1 MRAASFDLG
10 EIPVTVAIGPRVGD
24 VVPDFT
30 AATFSGGTIAL
41 SSLRGR
47 YVVLDF
53 WATWCGPSIANP
65 PSLGQFHDTVQ
76 ADPRVAI
83 VGLNLDD
90 DHTQAEQFLDARKL
104 PWTQAYLGGR
114 VAANDDILA
123 RYAVSFIPTYILIG
137 PDGKLIHRGDQFE
150 EIAKI
155 LKRELH

>member
-1 MRAASFDLG
+1 M
-10 EIPVTVAIGPRVGD
+10 
-24 VVPDFT
+24 PDFT

-90 DHTQAEQFLDARKL
+90 DHTQAEQFLDA
-104 PWTQAYLGGR
+104 PNYLGLRPTSGVGSPPTTTSSR
-114 VAANDDILA
+114 AMRLA
-123 RYAVSFIPTYILIG
+123 SFRRTS
-137 PDGKLIHRGDQFE
+137 
-150 EIAKI
+150 
-155 LKRELH
+155 